1 MSRSLSLSAASS
13 MPAAQTYRQFMHPVL
28 RRLSGV
34 LRL

>member
-13 MPAAQTYRQFMHPVL
+13 MLVTQVYRQFMHPVL
-28 RRLSGV
+28 RRLSGI